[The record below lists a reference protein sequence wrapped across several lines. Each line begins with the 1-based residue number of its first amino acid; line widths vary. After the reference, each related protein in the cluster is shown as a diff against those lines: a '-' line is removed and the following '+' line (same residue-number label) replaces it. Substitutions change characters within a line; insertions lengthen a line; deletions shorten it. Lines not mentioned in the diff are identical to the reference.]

1 MWHYYIYYRV
11 DAADTPT
18 LEPLVRSMQARLECR
33 TKVAGRLLKQR
44 ADSLLWMEIYE
55 NVTEPARF
63 ESALD
68 EVVAQFEI
76 EMFLAAGS
84 RRVMECFK
92 DA

>member
-55 NVTEPARF
+55 NVTESALF

-84 RRVMECFK
+84 RRVMECFE
-92 DA
+92 DV

>member
-44 ADSLLWMEIYE
+44 EDSLLWREIYE

-63 ESALD
+63 ESALE

>member
-11 DAADTPT
+11 DAGDTPT
-18 LEPLVRSMQARLECR
+18 LETLVRGMQARLECR
-33 TKVAGRLLKQR
+33 TKIAGRLLKQR
-44 ADSLLWMEIYE
+44 EDSLLWMEIYE
-55 NVTEPARF
+55 NVSEPALF

-84 RRVMECFK
+84 RRVMECFG
-92 DA
+92 DS

>member
-11 DAADTPT
+11 DAGDTPT
-18 LEPLVRSMQARLECR
+18 LETLVRGMQARLECR

-44 ADSLLWMEIYE
+44 EDSLLWMEIYE
-55 NVTEPARF
+55 NVSEPACF

-68 EVVAQFEI
+68 EVVAQFEV
-76 EMFLAAGS
+76 EMFLASGS
-84 RRVMECFK
+84 RRVMECFE

>member
-11 DAADTPT
+11 DAIDTLT
-18 LEPLVRSMQARLECR
+18 LEPLVGSMQARLECR

-44 ADSLLWMEIYE
+44 ENSLLWMETYE
-55 NVTEPARF
+55 NVSEPARF

-84 RRVMECFK
+84 RRVMECFE
-92 DA
+92 DV

>member
-55 NVTEPARF
+55 NVGEPARF